1 MGEQRYYPFGASRP
15 GGMGTLPTDFT
26 FTGQRAEAG
35 LGLMDYHARFYS
47 PRLGRFIN
55 ADTLV
60 PNPGNP
66 QDLNRYTYARN
77 APLTYIDADGHFP
90 WLVVGIV
97 ALAVVVWA
105 SMEMP
110 VGEGAPPYDPGA
122 MYWHGIETA
131 IKWGGDTPGDVYAL
145 IDEWPEN
152 RVSNALA
159 IGLVA
164 VPSGVVKAVSKF
176 EDVRHATQA
185 RWVQSVLNGIDL
197 RKIREPGRFGKAF
210 YVAEEGGTAVAEVA
224 AHGGQASHVIRFQL
238 DLSKAKVLDLTDP
251 AVAKAWGYVEDVE
264 GYAAHQALAQKAV
277 EEGYNVIRYRSYR
290 GTGYNYALLKS
301 DVNPFNFDEWLI
313 PQMVSP
319 VAP

>member
-1 MGEQRYYPFGASRP
+1 
-15 GGMGTLPTDFT
+15 
-26 FTGQRAEAG
+26 
-35 LGLMDYHARFYS
+35 MDYRARFYA
-47 PRLGRFIN
+47 PVLGRFIS

-60 PNPGNP
+60 PEPGKP

-176 EDVRHATQA
+176 EDVRHARHSAEVT
-185 RWVQSVLNGIDL
+185 QSVLDKIL
-197 RKIREPGRFGKAF
+197 PRKFDPTARFGRAL
-210 YVAEEGGTAVAEVA
+210 YVAQEGETAVAEIA
-224 AHGGQASHVIRFQL
+224 AHGGKASHVIRFQL

-251 AVAKAWGYVEDVE
+251 TVAKAWGYVEDVNATE
-264 GYAAHQALAQKAV
+264 AHRALAQRAR
-277 EEGYNVIRYRSYR
+277 EQGYNVIKFWSYR
-290 GTGYNYALLKS
+290 GPGYNYALLDNS
-301 DVNPFNFDEWLI
+301 LNPFNFDEWLI

-319 VAP
+319 AP